1 MGSEKLLKGPF
12 GEKRRATCG
21 SWLGS
26 VLRGLGDGAG
36 GLEAGERQFQ
46 PVAGAHQETRPGHT
60 WHGANNLGELAQC
73 RLGWEAS
80 CWGRPGQ
87 EAWPACWVP
96 AMILLPLG
104 FPARCLLE
112 NVPWPGPAGLRG
124 ATRLRV

>member
-1 MGSEKLLKGPF
+1 MAAGWAACSEDWGTGLGVSRLGSSDFSLWLGPTRKPDPDTH
-12 GEKRRATCG
+12 GAVLITSG
-21 SWLGS
+21 SWHSAGWA
-26 VLRGLGDGAG
+26 GKPAAGAG
-36 GLEAGERQFQ
+36 RA
-46 PVAGAHQETRPGHT
+46 
-60 WHGANNLGELAQC
+60 
-73 RLGWEAS
+73 
-80 CWGRPGQ
+80 RPGQ